1 VKERHWISLI
11 TSIRL
16 GQTVLVLGPEVAAS
30 TPADGVE
37 RLPVS
42 DLRDALAAELEE
54 EGRRVSGQTLA
65 AIAQQFE
72 DDKDLGINTLRAFA
86 AEFYRAPR
94 YEPAEAHR
102 ALAQLPFSLI
112 LTISHDDLL
121 LRALEGAGK
130 QVLSHA
136 YHLRGDKHDNPE
148 FVLPGTPDSPVVYQ
162 LFGEARQPA
171 SLVLSENDLLDFL
184 IAIAS
189 ERPPLPNSLLRALKR
204 GGQSFL
210 FVGFG
215 IKQWYLRLLLKVLI
229 RALDLHQTGSSIAAE
244 PLRGLSDD
252 DREQTVLFYQR
263 GTRIEV
269 QDTDIGTFL
278 KELTRRSEAAGPY
291 SGRSAPRGPQP
302 RVFISY
308 ASEDSALAARVF
320 DKLRRSNFEPW
331 LDREGLRGGDL
342 WDQRLQE
349 ELDASDFAL
358 VLHTPA
364 FQAKT
369 DSYVNKEVALARE
382 RALRVRGAFLIP
394 LRSSELRA
402 DDRVAELASYQDMPL
417 GSASFDDDMAK
428 VASTMLREYQ
438 RRNR

>member
-1 VKERHWISLI
+1 MKERHWISLV

-16 GQTVLVLGPEVAAS
+16 GQTVLVLGPEVAGRAS
-30 TPADGVE
+30 GAGTEAW
-37 RLPVS
+37 PVAE
-42 DLRDALAAELEE
+42 LRDALAAELED
-54 EGRRVSGQTLA
+54 EGRRVSTGTLA
-65 AIAQQFE
+65 ALAQQFE
-72 DDKDLGINTLRAFA
+72 DDKDLGVNSLRAFS
-86 AEFYRAPR
+86 AEFFRAPR
-94 YEPAEAHR
+94 YEPGEAHR

-112 LTISHDDLL
+112 LTIAHDDLL
-121 LRALEGAGK
+121 VRALEAEGK
-130 QVLSHA
+130 QVLSHS

-148 FVLPGTPDSPVVYQ
+148 FVLPGTPDNPVVYR
-162 LFGEARQPA
+162 LFGEARQPS

-184 IAIAS
+184 IAITS

-204 GGQSFL
+204 NGQSFL

-229 RALDLHQTGSSIAAE
+229 RTLDLHQTGSSIAAE

-269 QDTDIGTFL
+269 QDTDVVAFL
-278 KELTRRSEAAGPY
+278 EELTRRTQAAGPY
-291 SGRSAPRGPQP
+291 SGRTAPSGPTP

-308 ASEDSALAARVF
+308 ASEDAALAARVF

-342 WDQRLQE
+342 WDQRLRE
-349 ELDASDFAL
+349 ELDASDFTL

-394 LRSSELRA
+394 LRSLELKA
-402 DDRVAELASYQDMPL
+402 EERVPELSSYQDMPL
-417 GSASFDDDMAK
+417 GAASFDDDMAK
-428 VASTMLREYQ
+428 VTSTMLREYQ
-438 RRNR
+438 RRSR